1 MTVEC
6 WRLTIQGKV
15 QGVSYRAS
23 TQDKARQLG
32 LTGWVANR
40 RDGGVEIVAEGD
52 PQMLQALR
60 DWCYEGPEHA
70 EVKDVRRVIERDHAK
85 YENFSIMADLRF

>member
-6 WRLTIQGKV
+6 WRLTVRGKV
-15 QGVSYRAS
+15 QGVSYRAA

-40 RDGGVEIVAEGD
+40 QDGGVEIVAEGD

-60 DWCYEGPEHA
+60 DWCYEGPVAA
-70 EVKDVRRVIERDHAK
+70 EVDDVKREVERQNAK
-85 YENFSIMADLRF
+85 YRDFSIMADLRV